1 MILAAAL
8 LLSVAPAAAI
18 PDAAPDEIVIM
29 ARKLRSITLTLGRDE
44 AGHTT
49 CGIYRSSGDDRLDA
63 AMCRRAAR
71 CLPRTPLPAAQRD
84 ACLDRQRA
92 AIVAMARKGMAS

>member
-8 LLSVAPAAAI
+8 LALTVPAAAT
-18 PDAAPDEIVIM
+18 PDAMPDEIVIM
-29 ARKLRSITLTLGRDE
+29 ARKLRAITLTLGRTED
-44 AGHTT
+44 GHTT
-49 CGIYRSSGDDRLDA
+49 CGIDHSSGDDRLDA

-71 CLPRTPLPAAQRD
+71 CLPRKPLASAELD